1 MEEKNRNQ
9 IHLHATLGKSF
20 TPLAMALFHPYVEK
34 ATIYVDD
41 KERGISFQ
49 QAIFAYS
56 WGRSE
61 TMVAPEIQIVTVPK
75 ISESASN
82 SLIEILGQLVENL
95 NAKEYT
101 ITENDVL
108 FFSGTAAHLLMLS
121 EVLGFRRLLV
131 VKLDEDTN
139 RGKLVEIGTGEDLV
153 LEHEVEF
160 SLEEMV
166 KLYGTS
172 LGELEELAPKHNG
185 KKFIQSIKLVGSQIH
200 FTYNPKADFGPG
212 GARRRFC
219 LFVLE
224 CEGIFGRYGIR
235 HITEDAMLNEWL
247 KNTSHP
253 YSLLGV
259 NS

>member
-1 MEEKNRNQ
+1 
-9 IHLHATLGKSF
+9 
-20 TPLAMALFHPYVEK
+20 
-34 ATIYVDD
+34 
-41 KERGISFQ
+41 
-49 QAIFAYS
+49 
-56 WGRSE
+56 
-61 TMVAPEIQIVTVPK
+61 MVAPEIQIVAVPK
-75 ISESASN
+75 LSESASN
-82 SLIEILGQLVENL
+82 SLIETLRQLVEDL
-95 NAKEYT
+95 NAAEYT
-101 ITENDVL
+101 MTENDVL
-108 FFSGTAAHLLMLS
+108 FFSGTAAHLLILS

-139 RGKLVEIGTGEDLV
+139 IGKLVEIGNGEDLV
-153 LEHEVEF
+153 LEHEIEF
-160 SLEEMV
+160 SLEEVV

-172 LGELEELAPKHNG
+172 LNELEELAPKHNG
-185 KKFIQSIKLVGSQIH
+185 KKFIQSIKLVGSEIH

-224 CEGIFGRYGIR
+224 CEDIFGRYGIR

-259 NS
+259 DW

>member
-1 MEEKNRNQ
+1 M
-9 IHLHATLGKSF
+9 
-20 TPLAMALFHPYVEK
+20 
-34 ATIYVDD
+34 
-41 KERGISFQ
+41 
-49 QAIFAYS
+49 
-56 WGRSE
+56 
-61 TMVAPEIQIVTVPK
+61 
-75 ISESASN
+75 
-82 SLIEILGQLVENL
+82 
-95 NAKEYT
+95 NAAEYT

-121 EVLGFRRLLV
+121 EVLGFRRLLT

-139 RGKLVEIGTGEDLV
+139 RGKLVEIGTGENLV
-153 LEHEVEF
+153 LEHEIEF

-172 LGELEELAPKHNG
+172 LEELEELAPKHNG
-185 KKFIQSIKLVGSQIH
+185 KKFIQSIELVGSQIH
-200 FTYNPKADFGPG
+200 FTYNPKADFGRG
-212 GARRRFC
+212 AARRRFC

-235 HITEDAMLNEWL
+235 HITKDDMLNEWL
-247 KNTSHP
+247 KNTSYP